1 LAENDNYYRPRR
13 NCEEIRVEDGCHYSR
28 WKPWHDVEIE
38 TWLIPLVPWHL
49 RIHRIV
55 SSRTLTASEGGF
67 AIKREFPESP
77 SSDPAMVRNRYGLSG
92 LVNLWGDR
100 QGKTVAAAPNTNL
113 LYPQSLI
120 PSMVGP
126 IHPGETWLACAVLGQ
141 PPSACGD
148 YAWDSPPRI
157 IREGDSLIAVDAS
170 QRNIRIP
177 LSWSKYEASGSGCPL

>member
-1 LAENDNYYRPRR
+1 
-13 NCEEIRVEDGCHYSR
+13 
-28 WKPWHDVEIE
+28 VEIE

-77 SSDPAMVRNRYGLSG
+77 SADPAMVRNRYGVSG

-120 PSMVGP
+120 PSLLGP

-141 PPSACGD
+141 PPSACGK

-157 IREGDSLIAVDAS
+157 TRESGSLIAVDHA
-170 QRNIRIP
+170 QRSVRIP
-177 LSWSKYEASGSGCPL
+177 FSWSKHPGLENECPL